1 MKFSLSDSTLRKIL
15 IGTVVAIIVLFV
27 VAKIIQKSFYVYPNT
42 KEEQGPIDITAM
54 TLGMTTTTFTTASAH
69 GFAAGEIVLVKP
81 KGGTATGVTFT
92 LSGSAKAF
100 ANEIDPVTGG
110 FVFVV
115 ETVTA
120 TAFTVTVQSAG
131 TYAASSLS
139 VEAAGKGVMTTLK
152 SGLNDCQIAHF
163 NSSASDK
170 DATLATCISSNVA
183 IYVSGHCK
191 YLPSGGGVLTAP
203 ANTDVYALSLYTAYL
218 ANLTTVKN
226 AYAQAFVNVTNK
238 TFGAG
243 VTGVISAGMNP
254 ASGTSPA
261 SAIVNAAYAA
271 DVFHVLRKYI
281 ASVCPGFY
289 APSLS
294 TATDPTPLYLTW
306 AAGAALTGNVRFTAS
321 LITDTNILTW
331 AQYAVSNPTTAPDTV
346 TVTPLINATI
356 ASAPFTDKSATGG
369 ANAQNWRKA
378 MYAGPGTTPASAFT

>member
-42 KEEQGPIDITAM
+42 KEEQGPIDITAI
-54 TLGMTTTTFTTASAH
+54 TVGTTTTFTTASAH

-81 KGGTATGVTFT
+81 KGGTASGVTFT

-152 SGLNDCQIAHF
+152 TKLNDCQIAHF
-163 NSSASDK
+163 NSSAADK
-170 DATLATCISSNVA
+170 DAILATCISSNVA
-183 IYVSGHCK
+183 IYVTGHCK

-203 ANTDVYALSLYTAYL
+203 ANTDVYASGLYTAYL

-243 VTGVISAGMNP
+243 VSGVISAAMNP
-254 ASGTSPA
+254 ASGTTSPA
-261 SAIVNAAYAA
+261 SVIVNAAYAA

-331 AQYAVSNPTTAPDTV
+331 AQYAVSNPSTAVDPV
-346 TVTPLINATI
+346 TVTPLINANI
-356 ASAPFTDKSATGG
+356 ASGTLTDKSASGG

>member
-54 TLGMTTTTFTTASAH
+54 TVGTTTTFTTASAH

-81 KGGTATGVTFT
+81 KGTASSGVTFT

-100 ANEIDPVTGG
+100 ANEIDQVTGG
-110 FVFVV
+110 YVFVV

-120 TAFTVTVQSAG
+120 TTFTVTVQSAG
-131 TYAASSLS
+131 TYTANSLS

-163 NSSASDK
+163 NSTASDK
-170 DATLATCISSNVA
+170 DATLATCIQGKVST
-183 IYVSGHCK
+183 YVTGHCK

-203 ANTDVYALSLYTAYL
+203 TTTDVYALSLYTAYL

-238 TFGAG
+238 NFGAG
-243 VTGVISAGMNP
+243 VSGVTLAAMNAGTTTP
-254 ASGTSPA
+254 ASV
-261 SAIVNAAYAA
+261 IVNAAYAA

-294 TATDPTPLYLTW
+294 TVTDPTPLYLTW
-306 AAGAALTGNVRFTAS
+306 AAGAALAGNVRFTAS

-331 AQYAVSNPTTAPDTV
+331 AQYAVSNPSTAPDTV
-346 TVTPLINATI
+346 TVTPLITATI
-356 ASAPFTDKSATGG
+356 ASTPFTDKSGLGG
-369 ANAQNWRKA
+369 TNAQNWRKA
-378 MYAGPGTTPASAFT
+378 MYAGPGTTPVSAFT